1 MILLTSVLKIR
12 SRAAFAEKS
21 CLCALLQV
29 LRAGRSALHGEPLE
43 PKLARGLAPLSRKSS
58 TEGVEVRHVWR
69 DTQGGRQRMEGDRE
83 FSRDGHTWD
92 LQTTHDVRSLFAL
105 LSDSQTPRQKFKHTY
120 ESCSSLVSLL
130 EPWPPSAC
138 GPGAAR

>member
-1 MILLTSVLKIR
+1 
-12 SRAAFAEKS
+12 
-21 CLCALLQV
+21 
-29 LRAGRSALHGEPLE
+29 
-43 PKLARGLAPLSRKSS
+43 
-58 TEGVEVRHVWR
+58 
-69 DTQGGRQRMEGDRE
+69 MEGDRE
-83 FSRDGHTWD
+83 FSRDGHIWD

-105 LSDSQTPRQKFKHTY
+105 LSDSQTPRQKIKHTY